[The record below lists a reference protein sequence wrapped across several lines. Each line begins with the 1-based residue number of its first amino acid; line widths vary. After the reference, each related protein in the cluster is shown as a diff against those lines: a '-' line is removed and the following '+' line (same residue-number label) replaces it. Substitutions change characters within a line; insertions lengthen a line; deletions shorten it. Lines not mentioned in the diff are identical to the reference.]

1 MILSDTLRRHRA
13 KLDSLTSEN
22 KLLVRDLSI
31 LQSVPRDVEYRLGQK
46 RIEAAREEGRH
57 LSQRVHDL
65 MQISNDLDGSIET
78 LRNHLHSTKKTR
90 DRLRGSSENQAVVL
104 EKRLNQAVVNFNQV
118 LGSNQV
124 LRENVD
130 NLRQEKQ
137 SFSRIEKRLLA
148 DIEKENI
155 VLTEVIEKINS
166 SYTAK
171 DKAVSDLQHLRT
183 IADREHF
190 EFEREWKELSRLLE
204 KDSEN
209 LFSHK
214 SLERVVASDSSNK
227 NAEVFEDVVPEVK
240 ANENENEEELVS
252 GEIEISKFESIFR
265 RIKESVGMSSIEEL
279 LDFFTKKELLNY
291 SLFNR
296 SNTLSSEIER
306 KEFCIKN
313 VSNDL
318 KNCLKSENFE
328 NLTILP
334 KNRNFSQD
342 AYLQA
347 HKRVSRI
354 RSSLLGIKRVLD
366 KETPFSD
373 CSDIDDICD
382 ILSDIDSMLDRPLS
396 IRPSSSVRSHTG
408 GLVVHPISLPSSIAL
423 GEDLE
428 LRPLWR
434 SEIERTTFNK
444 LKRSQSASSTRPT
457 TSSST
462 SLHHRVK
469 NPT

>member
-1 MILSDTLRRHRA
+1 MQTADTLRRQRA

-22 KLLVRDLSI
+22 KQLVRDLSI

-46 RIEAAREEGRH
+46 RIEAAREERRN

-65 MQISNDLDGSIET
+65 MQISCDLDASIET

-90 DRLRGSSENQAVVL
+90 DRLRGSSENQTVVL

-118 LGSNQV
+118 LGSNQE

-130 NLRQEKQ
+130 SLRQEKQ
-137 SFSRIEKRLLA
+137 SFSHIEKRLLA

-190 EFEREWKELSRLLE
+190 EFEREWKELSRLIE

-209 LFSHK
+209 LYCHK
-214 SLERVVASDSSNK
+214 SLGRAVASDSNNK
-227 NAEVFEDVVPEVK
+227 TAAASENVVVEMKSIGTEEEVF
-240 ANENENEEELVS
+240 S
-252 GEIEISKFESIFR
+252 GEIEIKKFESIFK
-265 RIKESVGMSSIEEL
+265 RIKESVGMDSIEEL

-296 SNTLSSEIER
+296 SNTLSTEIER

-313 VSNDL
+313 VHSDL
-318 KNCLKSENFE
+318 NSALKSENSE

-334 KNRNFSQD
+334 KNSNFSED
-342 AYLQA
+342 SYLQA
-347 HKRVSRI
+347 QKRLSRI

-366 KETPFSD
+366 KDTPFSD
-373 CSDIDDICD
+373 CSNGDDLCV
-382 ILSDIDSMLDRPLS
+382 ILSDIESLLDRPLFS
-396 IRPSSSVRSHTG
+396 RPSSSVRCHTG
-408 GLVVHPISLPSSIAL
+408 GLVVHPVSLPSSIAL

-428 LRPLWR
+428 SRPLWR
-434 SEIERTTFNK
+434 SEIEKNTHHK
-444 LKRSQSASSTRPT
+444 MKRSQSASSTRPT

-462 SLHHRVK
+462 SLHRGIK
-469 NPT
+469 NTT

>member
-1 MILSDTLRRHRA
+1 MQISDTLRRQRA

-22 KLLVRDLSI
+22 KQLVRDLSI

-46 RIEAAREEGRH
+46 RIEAAREEGRN

-65 MQISNDLDGSIET
+65 MQISCDLDASIET

-90 DRLRGSSENQAVVL
+90 DRLRGSSENQTVVL

-118 LGSNQV
+118 LGSNQE

-190 EFEREWKELSRLLE
+190 EFEREWKELSRLIE

-209 LFSHK
+209 LFCRK
-214 SLERVVASDSSNK
+214 SLEQAVASDSYNK
-227 NAEVFEDVVPEVK
+227 NATASETVVVEMKMKSIGTEDQVF
-240 ANENENEEELVS
+240 S
-252 GEIEISKFESIFR
+252 GEIEIKKFESIFK
-265 RIKESVGMSSIEEL
+265 RIKESVGMDSIEEL

-296 SNTLSSEIER
+296 SNTLSAEIER
-306 KEFCIKN
+306 KEFCIKT
-313 VSNDL
+313 VHMDL
-318 KNCLKSENFE
+318 ISALKSENST

-334 KNRNFSQD
+334 KNSNFTEDS
-342 AYLQA
+342 YFQA
-347 HKRVSRI
+347 QKRLFRI

-373 CSDIDDICD
+373 SSNGDDLCV
-382 ILSDIDSMLDRPLS
+382 ILSDIESLLDRPLFS
-396 IRPSSSVRSHTG
+396 RPSSSVRSHTG
-408 GLVVHPISLPSSIAL
+408 GLVVHPVSLPSSIAL
-423 GEDLE
+423 GEDSE
-428 LRPLWR
+428 SRPLWR
-434 SEIERTTFNK
+434 SEIERNTHHK
-444 LKRSQSASSTRPT
+444 MKRSQSASSTRPT

-462 SLHHRVK
+462 SLHHGIK
-469 NPT
+469 YTT